1 MKYNIEILIKSIL
14 AGIMIGIGGT
24 IYLSLDNKIVGSIL
38 FAIGLFVI
46 VVYSFNLYTGKIG
59 YLINNFNKKYIRELI
74 ITLIGNFIG
83 TFFVGFILKYT
94 RIYTMISEKAKTLA
108 DIKLNDTLISI
119 LILSFF
125 CGILMYLAVNTY
137 KEVKDIGKYLAVFL
151 GVIVFILCGFEHC
164 IANMYYFSVSST
176 WSLNT
181 LLYLLVMILGNSL
194 GGILIPLCNKVIKKG
209 YKPSFST
216 HFFIHFFNIFYNY
229 VKIYLFFKY
238 I

>member
-38 FAIGLFVI
+38 FAIGLFII

-59 YLINNFNKKYIRELI
+59 YLINNFNKKYINELI

-83 TFFVGFILKYT
+83 TFFVGFILRYT
-94 RIYTMISEKAKTLA
+94 RIYNMISEKAKTLA
-108 DIKLNDTLISI
+108 DIKLNDTLISV

-209 YKPSFST
+209 
-216 HFFIHFFNIFYNY
+216 
-229 VKIYLFFKY
+229 
-238 I
+238 

>member
-38 FAIGLFVI
+38 FAIGLFII

-83 TFFVGFILKYT
+83 AFFVGFILKYT

-119 LILSFF
+119 LILSLF

-137 KEVKDIGKYLAVFL
+137 KEVKDTGKYLAVFL

-209 YKPSFST
+209 
-216 HFFIHFFNIFYNY
+216 
-229 VKIYLFFKY
+229 
-238 I
+238 

>member
-94 RIYTMISEKAKTLA
+94 RIYTMISDKAKILA
-108 DIKLNDTLISI
+108 EIKLNDTLISI

-181 LLYLLVMILGNSL
+181 LLYLLVMILG
-194 GGILIPLCNKVIKKG
+194 
-209 YKPSFST
+209 F
-216 HFFIHFFNIFYNY
+216 
-229 VKIYLFFKY
+229 
-238 I
+238 

>member
-1 MKYNIEILIKSIL
+1 MNIVNYMKRKLKIESSDYMKYNIEILIKSIL

-38 FAIGLFVI
+38 FAIGLFII

-83 TFFVGFILKYT
+83 TLFVGFILKYT

-137 KEVKDIGKYLAVFL
+137 KKVKDIGKYLAVFL
-151 GVIVFILCGFEHC
+151 RVIVFILCGFEHC

-209 YKPSFST
+209 
-216 HFFIHFFNIFYNY
+216 
-229 VKIYLFFKY
+229 
-238 I
+238 

>member
-38 FAIGLFVI
+38 FAIGLFII

-83 TFFVGFILKYT
+83 TFFVGFVLRYT
-94 RIYTMISEKAKTLA
+94 RIYTSISDKAKGLV

-125 CGILMYLAVNTY
+125 CVILMYLAVNTY

-209 YKPSFST
+209 
-216 HFFIHFFNIFYNY
+216 
-229 VKIYLFFKY
+229 
-238 I
+238 

>member
-38 FAIGLFVI
+38 FAIGLFII

-59 YLINNFNKKYIRELI
+59 YLINNFNKKYINELI

-83 TFFVGFILKYT
+83 TFFVGFILRYT
-94 RIYTMISEKAKTLA
+94 RIYNMISEKAKTLA

-209 YKPSFST
+209 
-216 HFFIHFFNIFYNY
+216 
-229 VKIYLFFKY
+229 
-238 I
+238 

>member
-38 FAIGLFVI
+38 FVIGLFII

-83 TFFVGFILKYT
+83 TFFVGFILRYT
-94 RIYTMISEKAKTLA
+94 RIYNMISEKAKTLA

-209 YKPSFST
+209 
-216 HFFIHFFNIFYNY
+216 
-229 VKIYLFFKY
+229 
-238 I
+238 

>member
-38 FAIGLFVI
+38 FAIGLFII
-46 VVYSFNLYTGKIG
+46 VVYSFNLYTGKVG

-83 TFFVGFILKYT
+83 TFFVGFILRYT
-94 RIYTMISEKAKTLA
+94 RIYNMISEKAKTLA

-209 YKPSFST
+209 
-216 HFFIHFFNIFYNY
+216 
-229 VKIYLFFKY
+229 
-238 I
+238 

>member
-38 FAIGLFVI
+38 FAIGLFII

-83 TFFVGFILKYT
+83 AFFVGFILKYT

-164 IANMYYFSVSST
+164 IANMYYFSVANI
-176 WSLNT
+176 WNLNT
-181 LLYLLVMILGNSL
+181 LLYLLIMILGNSL
-194 GGILIPLCNKVIKKG
+194 AL
-209 YKPSFST
+209 S
-216 HFFIHFFNIFYNY
+216 
-229 VKIYLFFKY
+229 
-238 I
+238 

>member
-38 FAIGLFVI
+38 FAIGLFII

-83 TFFVGFILKYT
+83 AFFVGFILKYT

-151 GVIVFILCGFEHC
+151 GVIVFILCGFEHF
-164 IANMYYFSVSST
+164 IANMYNFSVSST

-209 YKPSFST
+209 
-216 HFFIHFFNIFYNY
+216 
-229 VKIYLFFKY
+229 VEA
-238 I
+238 

>member
-38 FAIGLFVI
+38 FAIGLFII

-83 TFFVGFILKYT
+83 TLFVGFILKYT
-94 RIYTMISEKAKTLA
+94 RIYNMISEKAKTLA

-164 IANMYYFSVSST
+164 IANMYYFSVANI
-176 WSLNT
+176 WNLNT
-181 LLYLLVMILGNSL
+181 LLYLLIMILGNSL
-194 GGILIPLCNKVIKKG
+194 GGMLVPLCNKVIKKG
-209 YKPSFST
+209 
-216 HFFIHFFNIFYNY
+216 
-229 VKIYLFFKY
+229 
-238 I
+238 